1 MNAIALL
8 FLVGVLFLAAE
19 VFVPGAVLGIL
30 GAVAMAGGCGIA
42 FVRLGAAGGAVAT
55 VSAIALLGFT
65 LYAELVWLP
74 KSRLGKG
81 MIVES
86 SVAAQSQP
94 PIALADIVG
103 KAAEAETPLVPSGYV
118 LVEGRRYEAFSPA
131 GHVAK
136 GALLRVAGQ
145 DNFRLIV
152 TKI

>member
-8 FLVGVLFLAAE
+8 FLVGVIFLAAE
-19 VFVPGAVLGIL
+19 VFVPGAVLGII
-30 GAVAMAGGCGIA
+30 GAVAMAVGCGIA

-55 VSAIALLGFT
+55 GAAIALLGFT

-86 SVAAQSQP
+86 VIAAQSQP
-94 PIALADIVG
+94 PIALAEIVG
-103 KAAEAETPLVPSGYV
+103 KAAEAETPLVPTGYV
-118 LVEGRRYEAFSPA
+118 LVEGKRYEAFSPS

-136 GALLRVAGQ
+136 GARLRVAGQ

>member
-30 GAVAMAGGCGIA
+30 GAVAMAVGCGIA

-55 VSAIALLGFT
+55 ASAIVLLGFT

-81 MIVES
+81 MVVES
-86 SVAAQSQP
+86 SVDAQSQP

-118 LVEGRRYEAFSPA
+118 LVEGKRYEAFSPA

>member
-8 FLVGVLFLAAE
+8 FLIGVLFLAGE

-30 GAVAMAGGCGIA
+30 GAVAMAVGCGIA

-86 SVAAQSQP
+86 SVDAQSQP
-94 PIALADIVG
+94 PIATADIVG
-103 KAAEAETPLVPSGYV
+103 KTAEAETPLVPSGYV
-118 LVEGRRYEAFSPA
+118 RLEGKRYEAFSST

-136 GALLRVAGQ
+136 GAMLRVAGQ

>member
-8 FLVGVLFLAAE
+8 FLIGVLFLAAE
-19 VFVPGAVLGIL
+19 VFVPGAVLGFL
-30 GAVAMAGGCGIA
+30 GALAMAVGCGIA

-86 SVAAQSQP
+86 SVDAQSQP
-94 PIALADIVG
+94 PIAAADIVG
-103 KAAEAETPLVPSGYV
+103 KTAEAETPLVPSGYV
-118 LVEGRRYEAFSPA
+118 RVEGKRYEAFSST

-136 GALLRVAGQ
+136 GAMLRVAGQ